1 MEKSYLT
8 NKEYQIMKIL
18 WNSEKPLLVSDILAK
33 TENVAENSLHP
44 MINSLIKKNYI
55 KIVGNL
61 KVSKTNSRLYAANIT
76 IDEYAAKQL
85 NEIFDSA
92 NKTPNISNV
101 LMYFSKHNKKKKN
114 ENLINELQKFIDDYK
129 QDIGSC

>member
-1 MEKSYLT
+1 MGKSYLT

-33 TENVAENSLHP
+33 AENIAENSLHP

-55 KIVGNL
+55 KIVGNV
-61 KVSKTNSRLYAANIT
+61 KVSKTNSRLYAANIS

-92 NKTPNISNV
+92 NKTPDISNV

-129 QDIGSC
+129 QEKF